1 MSNVIGRL
9 EFVEQQLR
17 DTSSKVTEMTRQ
29 ITGDDSKSLHDVVR
43 DQQAQIDK
51 LSAVIEQMVGLLSAG
66 KL

>member
-17 DTSSKVTEMTRQ
+17 DTSTKVSEMTRQ
-29 ITGDDSKSLHDVVR
+29 IAGDESKTLHDVVKG
-43 DQQAQIDK
+43 QQAQIDK
-51 LSAVIEQMVGLLSAG
+51 LSAVIEQIVALLSAG